1 MEAVREGC
9 LKSLLDLDPAL
20 VEEAKPDS
28 IWQLLM
34 LAGATGDTWRPEIIS
49 FEVPTYFGMLCAA
62 YSQS

>member
-1 MEAVREGC
+1 MRDGR
-9 LKSLLDLDPAL
+9 LQSLLDLDRAL

-28 IWQLLM
+28 VWQLLM
-34 LAGATGDTWRPEIIS
+34 LAGATGDTWRPELIS